1 MLLDKIDKMI
11 LTALQENARITNAQL
26 AKDIGLSPAP
36 TLERVKKLEQGGYL
50 IGFHAE
56 INRKILDLGVC
67 VFLQASL
74 KLTDRGKIESFKKKI
89 LDIDEVTECHHV
101 TGSSDFLMKIY
112 TKDIDSY
119 NRFVL
124 DKLID
129 LDEIGNLK
137 SAVVLDTF
145 KDSKVLKIN

>member
-1 MLLDKIDKMI
+1 MILDKIDKMI
-11 LTALQENARITNAQL
+11 LVAMQENARITNAQL
-26 AKDIGLSPAP
+26 SKDIGLSPAP
-36 TLERVKKLEQGGYL
+36 TLERVKKLEQQGYL
-50 IGFHAE
+50 VGFHAE
-56 INRKILDLGVC
+56 INRKMLELGVC

-74 KLTDRGKIESFKKKI
+74 KLTDRKKIESFKAKI
-89 LDIDEVTECHHV
+89 SNIDEVTECHHV
-101 TGSSDFLMKIY
+101 TGSSDFIMKIY

-145 KDSKVLKIN
+145 KDTKVLKIN